1 MVQATLQPEPTVS
14 RNGRPLKIDSD
25 LQFIRIL
32 RRQAGASYKRCFQCG
47 TCTGT
52 CALSTDSM
60 PFPRRQ
66 MIWAVWG
73 LRERLLSDP
82 DVWLCHQCN
91 DCSVRCPR
99 GARPGEVLA
108 AVRRE
113 CVVEYA
119 APRFLARWMS
129 DPVYLPVLLA
139 VPAVGLSALLTF
151 KGPLEALFGIT
162 RNTTNRIVFAYTP
175 ELPHWLLNTFFFTFT
190 ILSLLGALIGARR
203 FWSALRREDLAAGR
217 GTPRRGLGA
226 SVWAVVKSTLTHE
239 RFAECTRA
247 SGRYVSHFLVLFG
260 FLALS
265 LVTCW
270 AITARIN
277 PLLPDG
283 FVYPFNFW
291 SPWKLV
297 ANAGGAALL
306 VGTVWMMVD
315 RLWKNRDIGVGTYF
329 DWSLLGALLL
339 VVLSGFATEALHY
352 IRLEPHRHAVYFVH
366 LILVFYLIVYL
377 PYSKL
382 AHVVYRTVAL
392 VYNEYTGRHE
402 TPSGNTM
409 EVDR

>member
-1 MVQATLQPEPTVS
+1 MVQATLQPEPTAS
-14 RNGRPLKIDSD
+14 RNGVRLRIDSD
-25 LQFIRIL
+25 LQFIRTL
-32 RRQAGASYKRCFQCG
+32 RRQAGVSYKRCFQCG

-73 LRERLLSDP
+73 LRDRLLADP

-113 CVVEYA
+113 CVIEYA
-119 APRFLARWMS
+119 APRFLARWVS
-129 DPVYLPVLLA
+129 APAYLPLLLA
-139 VPAVGLSALLTF
+139 VPAVLLSVLLTF
-151 KGPLEALFGIT
+151 KGPLEEFFGIT
-162 RNTTNRIVFAYTP
+162 RNTTERIVFAYTP
-175 ELPHWLLNTFFFTFT
+175 ELPHWILNTFFFTFT
-190 ILSLLGALIGARR
+190 ILSLLGALLGARR
-203 FWSALRREDLAAGR
+203 FWSALRREDLSAGR
-217 GTPRRGLGA
+217 GAPRKGLGA
-226 SVWAVVKSTLTHE
+226 SLWSVVKSALTHE
-239 RFAECTRA
+239 KFAECTRA

-260 FLALS
+260 FLALG

-270 AITARIN
+270 VITARIN

-283 FVYPFNFW
+283 FVYPFGFW
-291 SPWKLV
+291 SPWKLL
-297 ANAGGAALL
+297 ANAGGAAIG
-306 VGTVWMMVD
+306 VGCVWMMVD
-315 RLWKNRDIGVGTYF
+315 RLWKNRDLGVGTYF

-339 VVLSGFATEALHY
+339 VVLSGFATELLHY

-382 AHVVYRTVAL
+382 AHVIYRTVAL

-402 TPSGNTM
+402 PPPGDAM
-409 EVDR
+409 EVER